1 MSFVRTA
8 CAGVTLALA
17 SIAVDAAPV
26 MDASFSS
33 GSFIG
38 DNTSVSSHHSANV
51 VESRSGDHANNL
63 APLETQSLLSDDSE
77 KDTPF
82 LKASFVPNVPEPGL
96 IALFTLGLAGLALK
110 RRRLAQADIKT
121 KEDS

>member
-33 GSFIG
+33 GSFSG
-38 DNTSVSSHHSANV
+38 DNTSVSSYHSANV
-51 VESRSGDHANNL
+51 VESRSGDHANL
-63 APLETQSLLSDDSE
+63 SPLDAQSILSDDSE
-77 KDTPF
+77 EDTPF

>member
-33 GSFIG
+33 GSFSG
-38 DNTSVSSHHSANV
+38 DNTSVSSHYSANV
-51 VESRSGDHANNL
+51 VESRSGDHANL
-63 APLETQSLLSDDSE
+63 SPLDAQSILSDDSE
-77 KDTPF
+77 EDTPF

>member
-33 GSFIG
+33 GSFSG

-51 VESRSGDHANNL
+51 VESRSGDHANL
-63 APLETQSLLSDDSE
+63 SPLNAQSILSDDPE
-77 KDTPF
+77 EDTPF